1 MENLPAGLPM
11 AVVYNVGE
19 IWEVLKTIGTE
30 EKQFNEGLTAMT
42 SQLSIMTGLELEKD
56 ILMPTTG
63 ELGVSYKMRDLILSG
78 ILGYARSRSRASGDD
93 KEPGTMEFRRGRGKL
108 SGMLRMEKLPITFF
122 IQVADMGA
130 YKKTFEMLRE
140 MGGFEAT
147 DYKGISIYRNKKVA
161 YCFVGNLLMLHSFPS
176 DRAIKKHIDTLL
188 TRNEKMGSVTRYQDF
203 KKNIKGRPLVVQYQ
217 DSRWA
222 ASISKGLILF
232 LLPEFE
238 DYAQKMGDYKE
249 NWSALS
255 VHPQGLQVFI
265 KAYKSK

>member
-1 MENLPAGLPM
+1 
-11 AVVYNVGE
+11 
-19 IWEVLKTIGTE
+19 
-30 EKQFNEGLTAMT
+30 
-42 SQLSIMTGLELEKD
+42 
-56 ILMPTTG
+56 
-63 ELGVSYKMRDLILSG
+63 
-78 ILGYARSRSRASGDD
+78 
-93 KEPGTMEFRRGRGKL
+93 
-108 SGMLRMEKLPITFF
+108 
-122 IQVADMGA
+122 
-130 YKKTFEMLRE
+130 
-140 MGGFEAT
+140 
-147 DYKGISIYRNKKVA
+147 
-161 YCFVGNLLMLHSFPS
+161 
-176 DRAIKKHIDTLL
+176 
-188 TRNEKMGSVTRYQDF
+188 MGSVTRYQDF